1 MKTFKITFSASTKN
15 SIGIFFF
22 YCMKAG
28 QRAAHEKLLERAAD
42 SLQEMTEELDGDMNN
57 ALAMEIYE
65 TLKR

>member
-1 MKTFKITFSASTKN
+1 MKKYILTEETKQN
-15 SIGIFFF
+15 
-22 YCMKAG
+22 CMKAG
-28 QRAAHEKLLERAAD
+28 QIAALEKLLERAAD